1 MKRQALPF
9 NRVALGYTVRLQAKH
24 SVSMFLAAA
33 DRLYVFLL
41 FFLVQG
47 SLLKAYKLMGLKT
60 FPTHS
65 VNTY

>member
-1 MKRQALPF
+1 
-9 NRVALGYTVRLQAKH
+9 
-24 SVSMFLAAA
+24 MFLAAA